1 MNWATA
7 VLLAGAVLAT
17 AAATVDAGEG
27 EYWFHPKCTP
37 LATDHMGPFVLLADG
52 RILSVTRHHAIVS
65 SDEGKTW
72 AKTPLFKDS
81 KQFRV
86 RSERALFR
94 TRDGVILLAFLN
106 QAELTRGKLL
116 IGDPNELAK
125 WQLPAY
131 IVRSLDDGKTW
142 EEPLKLQDGWCG
154 AVRHMIQTRTGRIVL
169 ACQLL
174 ASDPGRQVTFTYASD
189 DEGKTWRR
197 SNIIDLGG
205 RGGEVGAIEGTLVE
219 LRDGRLW
226 MLCRT
231 VWGRFWEA
239 FSADGGLSWRVIRP
253 SNFEASSSP
262 GMLMRLASG
271 RLVLAWNRFAK
282 GREKRVGMREELSI
296 AFSNDDG
303 KTWTEPVVFVGG
315 HGKWK
320 SYPYILERR
329 PGELWLTAMQG
340 KVRHRLFEKD
350 FVNSK

>member
-1 MNWATA
+1 MSTGIALVGT
-7 VLLAGAVLAT
+7 VLALVGAMVG
-17 AAATVDAGEG
+17 AAED
-27 EYWFHPKCTP
+27 EYRFHPKCTP
-37 LATDHMGPFVLLADG
+37 LATDHMGPFVQLADG

-72 AKTPLFKDS
+72 EKRPLFRDPARFS
-81 KQFRV
+81 V
-86 RSERALFR
+86 RPERALCR
-94 TRDGVILLAFLN
+94 TRDGVVLLAFLN

-116 IGDPNELAK
+116 VDDPAELAK
-125 WQLPAY
+125 WQLPVY

-142 EEPLKLQDGWCG
+142 EEPRKLQDGWCG

-169 ACQLL
+169 ACQQL
-174 ASDPGRQVTFTYASD
+174 AFDPGRQVTITYASD

-205 RGGEVGAIEGTLVE
+205 RGGEVGIFEGTLVE

-253 SNFEASSSP
+253 SRFEASSSP
-262 GMLMRLASG
+262 GMVIRLASG
-271 RLVLAWNRFAK
+271 RLVLVWNRFAK

-296 AFSNDDG
+296 AFSDDDG

-315 HGKWK
+315 QGKWK

-350 FVNSK
+350 FVNRK